1 MGLIDR
7 TKNKAEMAKGKG
19 KRGAA
24 SITGHDS
31 LAAEGRRDEGKG
43 RLKDAGEDLKDAAD
57 KVKNAVQR

>member
-1 MGLIDR
+1 MELINR
-7 TKNKAEMAKGKG
+7 AKNKAEKAKGKG

-24 SITGHDS
+24 NLTGNDS
-31 LAAEGRRDEGKG
+31 LAAEGKRDEGKA